1 MSQAI
6 QILVDAL
13 SVGALYALSA
23 LGIGLIFGIMR
34 LINFAH
40 GEFIALGAYLLMV
53 MGGLWVPLAIV
64 LMVAAIAVLA
74 MSTERIAFR
83 PVRNADP
90 ATMLVTSFAV
100 SFLLQN
106 LYRLIWGSRP
116 LGFDFLSILGTPLL
130 IGEVRIPT
138 LQLMTL
144 GVTVLLLV
152 ALVLFLTR
160 THFGIEMRAAAVNFR
175 MSRLLGVRADRVIS
189 VAFAMSGVLA
199 AAVAAMHLSQTGS
212 LTPVMGLQLAL
223 VGFVSTIVGG
233 MGSLPGAVLGGFFI
247 GIVTVLLQSALPLDL
262 RPYRDAFVFG
272 IVILVL
278 LVRPQGLFLSAQV
291 RERI

>member
-1 MSQAI
+1 MNLLLQHVI
-6 QILVDAL
+6 DAV
-13 SVGALYALSA
+13 SVGGLFAMMA

-116 LGFDFLSILGTPLL
+116 LGFDFLSVLGTPLL

>member
-116 LGFDFLSILGTPLL
+116 LGFDFLSVLGTPLL

-233 MGSLPGAVLGGFFI
+233 MGSLPGAVLGG
-247 GIVTVLLQSALPLDL
+247 TARTLSRAW
-262 RPYRDAFVFG
+262 
-272 IVILVL
+272 
-278 LVRPQGLFLSAQV
+278 PQ
-291 RERI
+291 

>member
-116 LGFDFLSILGTPLL
+116 LGFDFLSVLGTPLL

-212 LTPVMGLQLAL
+212 LTPVMGLQHAL

>member
-116 LGFDFLSILGTPLL
+116 LGFDFLSVLGTPLL

-212 LTPVMGLQLAL
+212 FATKIIFDLAIIL
-223 VGFVSTIVGG
+223 FKELE
-233 MGSLPGAVLGGFFI
+233 SLGKRENPLLADFI
-247 GIVTVLLQSALPLDL
+247 QDTALLCCA
-262 RPYRDAFVFG
+262 
-272 IVILVL
+272 
-278 LVRPQGLFLSAQV
+278 
-291 RERI
+291 

>member
-1 MSQAI
+1 MSQIA

-13 SVGALYALSA
+13 SVGSLYALSA

-40 GEFIALGAYLLMV
+40 GEYIALGAYLLMV
-53 MGGLWVPLAIV
+53 MGGLWIPLSIL
-64 LMVAAIAVLA
+64 LMVIAIAVLA
-74 MSTERIAFR
+74 VGTERIAFR

-90 ATMLVTSFAV
+90 TTMLITSFAV

-106 LYRLIWGSRP
+106 VYRLIWGSRP
-116 LGFDFLSILGTPLL
+116 MGFDFLSVLNTPFLVA
-130 IGEVRIPT
+130 EVRIPA
-138 LQLMTL
+138 LQAVTL
-144 GVTVLLLV
+144 GVTVILLA
-152 ALVLFLTR
+152 ALVVFLTR
-160 THFGIEMRAAAVNFR
+160 THFGIEMRAAAQNFR
-175 MSRLLGVRADRVIS
+175 MSRLLGVRADRVIA
-189 VAFAMSGVLA
+189 VAFALSGVLA
-199 AAVAAMHLSQTGS
+199 AAVATMHVSQTGS

-223 VGFVSTIVGG
+223 VGFVATIVGG

-247 GIVTVLLQSALPLDL
+247 GILSVLLQTFLPLDL
-262 RPYRDAFVFG
+262 RPFRDAFVFG

>member
-116 LGFDFLSILGTPLL
+116 LGFDFLSVLGTPLL

>member
-1 MSQAI
+1 MSQAV
-6 QILVDAL
+6 QVLVDAL

-53 MGGLWVPLAIV
+53 MGGLWVPLAIL

-74 MSTERIAFR
+74 MTTERIAFR

-90 ATMLVTSFAV
+90 ATMLITSFAV
-100 SFLLQN
+100 SYLLQN

-116 LGFDFLSILGTPLL
+116 LGFDFLSVLGTPILL
-130 IGEVRIPT
+130 AEVRVPT

-144 GVTVLLLV
+144 GVTVLLLL

-160 THFGIEMRAAAVNFR
+160 THFGIEMRAAALNFR
-175 MSRLLGVRADRVIS
+175 MSRLLGVRADRVIA

-199 AAVAAMHLSQTGS
+199 AAVAAMHLSQTGT

-247 GIVTVLLQSALPLDL
+247 GIVTVLLQTALPLDL

-278 LVRPQGLFLSAQV
+278 LVRPQGLFLSTQT